1 MSVGAVYV
9 VLAAGTSLALF
20 ACMGIY
26 AVRLGWD
33 MMAVLEIVAF
43 SMIPGNCT
51 IIWITK
57 HENI

>member
-26 AVRLGWD
+26 AVRLGRD
-33 MMAVLEIVAF
+33 MMAVLEIAF